1 MASIPFSPNPVAK
14 LAHSHLFMLLAKLR
28 TGTTG
33 RAVTARLATVET
45 ARRANIVAV
54 GQEWSGYMGGISGM
68 REVLTEHR

>member
-1 MASIPFSPNPVAK
+1 MASIPGSPDSSTK

-54 GQEWSGYMGGISGM
+54 GQEWSGI
-68 REVLTEHR
+68 

>member
-1 MASIPFSPNPVAK
+1 MASIPGSPDSLTK

-28 TGTTG
+28 TGTAG

-54 GQEWSGYMGGISGM
+54 GQEWSCVYG
-68 REVLTEHR
+68 RVLRYA

>member
-1 MASIPFSPNPVAK
+1 
-14 LAHSHLFMLLAKLR
+14 MLLAKLR
-28 TGTTG
+28 AGTAG